1 MPEMQVRR
9 AAALAAAAAFVA
21 GVSGCSGNQVTITV
35 APSMTAVPT
44 VADSVPATFD
54 GIPDVIGTAAA
65 KLTNPWGVDFL
76 PNGVAVVT
84 ERTTGRVL
92 LLNPNAGG
100 AATVTDLG
108 KIKGLDTH
116 GDGGLLGVAVSPT
129 FVSDSS
135 LYFYET
141 TRKDNR
147 IVQMPLTDAGLGR
160 GSNVLTGIPSGKK
173 DNGGQLAFGPDGY
186 LYVGTGD
193 AGKPQLAQKKR
204 SLAGKILRIAGDG
217 SGAPGN
223 PGKNQVWASGFR
235 NVLGLAFDGD
245 AQLWATDAG
254 PNQDELNKVLPGS
267 NGGWPIHEGAG
278 GNRAKFI
285 RPSVTWAPSRATPG
299 GLAFVGS
306 YLWLTGVQGKDL
318 WRIKVDSGLAG
329 DSTPYFAATG
339 KHASTYGAL
348 RAIGLSPDG
357 QLWLGTS
364 NTDRAKHAKAGDKIL
379 QIQP

>member
-1 MPEMQVRR
+1 MQVPRT
-9 AAALAAAAAFVA
+9 AVALVATAAFAA
-21 GVSGCSGNQVTITV
+21 GLSGCAGNQVTITV

-44 VADSVPATFD
+44 IANSVPAQFD
-54 GIPDVIGTAAA
+54 GIPQVIGTASS
-65 KLTNPWGVDFL
+65 KLTTPWGLAFL
-76 PNGVAVVT
+76 PNGVAIVT
-84 ERTTGRVL
+84 ERKTGRVL
-92 LLNPNAGG
+92 LLNPTTGG
-100 AATVTDLG
+100 GPAAVTDLG
-108 KIKGLDTH
+108 QIKGLDTK

-129 FVSDSS
+129 FVADSS

-147 IVQMPLTDAGLGR
+147 IVEMPLTDAGLGR
-160 GSNVLTGIPSGKK
+160 GSNVLTGIPRGKQ

-193 AGKPQLAQKKR
+193 TGKPQLAQNKK

-235 NVLGLAFDGD
+235 DVLGLAWDGN

-254 PNQDELNKVLPGS
+254 PNQDELNKVLPTS
-267 NGGWPIHEGAG
+267 NGGWPIHEGEG
-278 GNRAKFI
+278 GNKKKFI

-299 GLAFVGS
+299 GLAFAGS
-306 YLWLTGVQGKDL
+306 YLWLTGVQGQDL
-318 WRIKVDSGLAG
+318 WRIKVDSGQAG
-329 DSTPYFAATG
+329 DSTPYFAATA
-339 KHASTYGAL
+339 KHPSKYGAL

-364 NTDRAKHAKAGDKIL
+364 NTDQGKHPKGNDRML